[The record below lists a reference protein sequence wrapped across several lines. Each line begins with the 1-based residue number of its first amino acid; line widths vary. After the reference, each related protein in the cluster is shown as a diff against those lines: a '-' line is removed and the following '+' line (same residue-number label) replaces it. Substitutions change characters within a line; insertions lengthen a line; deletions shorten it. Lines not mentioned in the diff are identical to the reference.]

1 MLQQH
6 EAITENLRN
15 IIEETLNINPRFIFV
30 FPYNLRDIFV
40 NLQLPILNRD
50 FLEFYN
56 LLIDFYHSSVNI
68 PSDSIYKSML
78 TNLDFNP
85 NITRIA
91 TRIFSGLENIDLDRW
106 AKIWV
111 SLFDGILMNV
121 VILLNQLPTLAF
133 EIIVNDGKITIN
145 PLPTSLFSSFA
156 DQPTSPQ
163 KIAQY
168 VQKKTGNRT
177 VVFEEQNMTDF
188 WDYYAGK

>member
-1 MLQQH
+1 MEFTQVFLANTSENQEKITTLNEMLQQH

-40 NLQLPILNRD
+40 NFQLPILNRD

-91 TRIFSGLENIDLDRW
+91 TRIFSGLENIRFR
-106 AKIWV
+106 
-111 SLFDGILMNV
+111 SLRQNLG
-121 VILLNQLPTLAF
+121 LA
-133 EIIVNDGKITIN
+133 V
-145 PLPTSLFSSFA
+145 
-156 DQPTSPQ
+156 
-163 KIAQY
+163 
-168 VQKKTGNRT
+168 
-177 VVFEEQNMTDF
+177 
-188 WDYYAGK
+188 

>member
-6 EAITENLRN
+6 EVITENLRN

-40 NLQLPILNRD
+40 NFQLPILNRD

-121 VILLNQLPTLAF
+121 CYSA
-133 EIIVNDGKITIN
+133 
-145 PLPTSLFSSFA
+145 
-156 DQPTSPQ
+156 QPTSH
-163 KIAQY
+163 I
-168 VQKKTGNRT
+168 G
-177 VVFEEQNMTDF
+177 F
-188 WDYYAGK
+188 